1 MMLPSIFSAYNWAL
15 FLPALLLFFRQEKLR
30 GLNIVYFCLMT
41 LPFCLFI
48 EKAYQD
54 NIIIG
59 AIVVL
64 SLLCAGESVAGAV
77 RDLRRGKHPENR
89 EEKSV

>member
-1 MMLPSIFSAYNWAL
+1 
-15 FLPALLLFFRQEKLR
+15 
-30 GLNIVYFCLMT
+30 MT